1 MTGSEDPRLVELMKI
16 CEVVIERDFAP
27 CGLRDQVTER
37 IKELFAEWQ
46 RRYEQAIREG
56 RTIGDVKVIFLDLL
70 RLVEL
75 ARANS
80 ERYGKPF
87 CEYLKRALEKPYHE
101 KGGLGYY
108 SIRMWE

>member
-1 MTGSEDPRLVELMKI
+1 MTGSEDPRLVELLEI
-16 CEVVIERDFAP
+16 CKVVIERDFAP
-27 CGLRDQVTER
+27 CGLREQAIER

-46 RRYEQAIREG
+46 RRCERAVREG
-56 RTIGDVKVIFLDLL
+56 RAIGGVKVVFFDLL

-80 ERYGKPF
+80 ERYGRPF
-87 CEYLKRALEKPYHE
+87 CKYLRRALEKPYHE

-108 SIRMWE
+108 STRMWE